1 MEEIAHVYAR
11 SLFEVAEEQQK
22 LDVVKQQ
29 LDEFAQALHENREL
43 AVFFFSPY
51 FSAAE
56 KKDGLRKAVQ
66 GADPAFMNFLE
77 ALIERHRMPAI
88 FRIRTD
94 FELLYDKSNKLLPV
108 TVTSAVELDPETIES
123 LGKRI
128 GEQTGNEIELSS
140 KVDPE
145 ILGGIVLRV
154 GNFIMDASIR
164 TRLEQLRREVAQA

>member
-1 MEEIAHVYAR
+1 MEEIAQVYAR
-11 SLFEVAEEQQK
+11 SLFEVASERDQ

-29 LDEFAQALHENREL
+29 LDQFAGALHENREL

-51 FSAAE
+51 FSADE
-56 KKDGLRKAVQ
+56 KKNGLHSAVE

-88 FRIRTD
+88 FRIRAD
-94 FELLYDKSNKLLPV
+94 FEALYDKSNKLLPV
-108 TVTSAVELDPETIES
+108 TVTSAVELDAETIES

-128 GEQTGNEIELSS
+128 GEQTGNEIELTSS
-140 KVDPE
+140 VDPE

-164 TRLEQLRREVAQA
+164 TRLEKLRREVAQA

>member
-1 MEEIAHVYAR
+1 MEEIAQVYAR
-11 SLFEVAEEQQK
+11 SLFEVASEQGR
-22 LDVVKQQ
+22 LDTVKEQ
-29 LDEFAQALHENREL
+29 LDQFAAALHSNREL

-51 FSAAE
+51 FSAEE
-56 KKDGLRKAVQ
+56 KKDGLHRAVQ

-88 FRIRTD
+88 FRIRSD
-94 FELLYDKSNKLLPV
+94 FEVLYDKTNKLLPV
-108 TVTSAVELDPETIES
+108 TVTSAVELDAKTIES

>member
-1 MEEIAHVYAR
+1 MEEIAQVYAR
-11 SLFEVAEEQQK
+11 SLFEVASEQGK
-22 LDVVKQQ
+22 LDTVKQQ
-29 LDEFAQALHENREL
+29 LDEFTGALHDNREL

-51 FSAAE
+51 FSAEE
-56 KKDGLRKAVQ
+56 KKSGLHRAVE
-66 GADPAFMNFLE
+66 GADPVVMNFLE
-77 ALIERHRMPAI
+77 ALIERHRMPVI

-94 FELLYDKSNKLLPV
+94 FGTLYDKSNKLLPV
-108 TVTSAVELDPETIES
+108 TVTSAVELDQETIES

-128 GEQTGNEIELSS
+128 GEQTGNQIELSS

>member
-1 MEEIAHVYAR
+1 
-11 SLFEVAEEQQK
+11 
-22 LDVVKQQ
+22 
-29 LDEFAQALHENREL
+29 
-43 AVFFFSPY
+43 
-51 FSAAE
+51 
-56 KKDGLRKAVQ
+56 
-66 GADPAFMNFLE
+66 
-77 ALIERHRMPAI
+77 MPV
-88 FRIRTD
+88 
-94 FELLYDKSNKLLPV
+94 L
-108 TVTSAVELDPETIES
+108 VTSAVELDPETIES

>member
-1 MEEIAHVYAR
+1 MEEIAQVYAR
-11 SLFEVAEEQQK
+11 SLFEVASERGK
-22 LDVVKQQ
+22 LDLVKQQ
-29 LDEFAQALHENREL
+29 LDEVAQALHENREL

-51 FSAAE
+51 FSAQE
-56 KKDGLRKAVQ
+56 KKDGLRRAVD
-66 GADPAFMNFLE
+66 GADPVVMNFLE
-77 ALIERHRMPAI
+77 ALIERHRMPVI

-94 FELLYDKSNKLLPV
+94 FEVLYEKTNKLLPV

>member
-1 MEEIAHVYAR
+1 MEEIAQVYAR
-11 SLFEVAEEQQK
+11 ALFEVAEEQDK
-22 LDVVKQQ
+22 LDTVKQQ
-29 LDEFAQALHENREL
+29 LDQFAGALHDNREMS
-43 AVFFFSPY
+43 VFFFSPY
-51 FSAAE
+51 FTAEE
-56 KKDGLRKAVQ
+56 KKNGLHKAVE
-66 GADPAFMNFLE
+66 GADPAVMNFLE
-77 ALIERHRMPAI
+77 VLVERHRMPAI

-94 FELLYDKSNKLLPV
+94 FQALYDKSKKLMPV
-108 TVTSAVELDPETIES
+108 LVTSAVELDPETIES